1 MAQMDSFDL
10 VLKKYLH
17 LETILYKHFLVVQL
31 FKGLFLIQ
39 MGVNQPFGI
48 SRRIYHFKAVT
59 TYVAF
64 DAFVFLKNLVCRNF
78 CLSQEFREPQV
89 ECKPG
94 SYPKTL
100 ECSGRVSPKKNC

>member
-78 CLSQEFREPQV
+78 CLSQEIQRTP
-89 ECKPG
+89 
-94 SYPKTL
+94 S
-100 ECSGRVSPKKNC
+100 